1 MSKQATKT
9 VTADEAL
16 AKLAAAH
23 RAHER
28 DARAQDAWADAV
40 EGLDRDELRTYAKAV
55 GVKNASKRT
64 VAEVRAEVLSGI

>member
-1 MSKQATKT
+1 MSKTATKT

-16 AKLAAAH
+16 SALAAMH
-23 RAHER
+23 RAHQR
-28 DARAQDAWADAV
+28 AARAVDTWADAV

-64 VAEVRAEVLSGI
+64 VAEVRAEILGA